1 MRFGS
6 ILDVSRRF
14 DRRFIGLNRRR
25 GLCRLW
31 RMGLLLL
38 VSVFFSS
45 FFFFFPFFRLFLFP
59 GGRVSS
65 FETVT
70 MNKLLNIIHSNPPT
84 FPPINQSL
92 HLSYCLHTK
101 LTTFNH
107 HRRHRT
113 LPRLQTHLRH
123 RHGRAHLRRQRQ
135 RHRPGQHLQIR
146 HHSRRQTLRKPSSV
160 CV

>member
-1 MRFGS
+1 MRTGS
-6 ILDVSRRF
+6 ILDASRRF

-25 GLCRLW
+25 GSCRLW

-38 VSVFFSS
+38 VSVLFFS
-45 FFFFFPFFRLFLFP
+45 FFP
-59 GGRVSS
+59 GGKASS
-65 FETVT
+65 FETVM
-70 MNKLLNIIHSNPPT
+70 MNKLLNIIQSNPFPSNPT
-84 FPPINQSL
+84 PQHSPQSINHYTSHIQ
-92 HLSYCLHTK
+92 HNIHI
-101 LTTFNH
+101 LTPHPF

-146 HHSRRQTLRKPSSV
+146 HHSRRQTIRKPSSV